1 MALDNILYSYKRWI
15 LVAIF
20 LFVVG
25 FGIGLALSLITP
37 TSIIDLISEDIAAI
51 EELASI
57 LVPFSALTVLLIFLK
72 NASTLL
78 LSFIFSPVFCLVPI
92 LALTFNGGVLAFV
105 SVIISEEKSIGYV
118 LAGLLPHGI
127 FEIPALILGEAAAL
141 SFGTI
146 VILALFKKEMRNI
159 LPLCLKN
166 NLKYLIIALA
176 LLLPAAIIET
186 YITPLLLT

>member
-1 MALDNILYSYKRWI
+1 MALDNILYSYKRWL

-92 LALTFNGGVLAFV
+92 LTLTFNGGVLAFV
-105 SVIISEEKSIGYV
+105 SVMVAEEKSIGYV